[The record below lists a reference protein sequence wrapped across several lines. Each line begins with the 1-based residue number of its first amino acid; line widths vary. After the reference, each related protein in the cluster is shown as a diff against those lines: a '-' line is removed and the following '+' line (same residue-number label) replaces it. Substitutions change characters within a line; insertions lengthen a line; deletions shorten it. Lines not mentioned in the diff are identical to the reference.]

1 LIHLLVRSS
10 ITESELIAMPLEAV
24 ISTSGLFN
32 VLVSHGQPL
41 ARASAVIFAASRPLL
56 EMGASNSHVART
68 HANCS
73 RTSPASRIA
82 VSVSKTAL

>member
-1 LIHLLVRSS
+1 
-10 ITESELIAMPLEAV
+10 MPLEAV

-41 ARASAVIFAASRPLL
+41 ARATAVIFAASRPLL

-73 RTSPASRIA
+73 RTSPREALEVDPRQITAGRRDERLGA
-82 VSVSKTAL
+82 VCYRDSL